1 LSLLS
6 TDRTRPLTACDE
18 STERPNTVT
27 TPKADLSRHSEGRAG
42 TVCLVLDAEAL
53 STYGLDPNIVES
65 VTGIVE

>member
-1 LSLLS
+1 
-6 TDRTRPLTACDE
+6 
-18 STERPNTVT
+18 VT